1 MGKGFECQSIRE
13 NPPLLKG
20 LSLDVTSSYKDQRNF
35 LGEIPWTTVKILGIK
50 IMRSLSQQHS
60 CNLGAHKLM
69 LGGKILHVWPLKA
82 LARNVYFQEV
92 WFVHCLSLAYEEEI
106 ELNAHKW
113 LSELQSNGTRHGCK
127 WHEVSDSSQGGEWLA
142 GARVSS
148 LGWRGLWTWLCRQ
161 WETTH
166 GQDIKLKS
174 ERDLTLGRGFWQQVE
189 EREWRPG
196 DQLGGFGNNPK

>member
-1 MGKGFECQSIRE
+1 MGKGFECQSVQE

-35 LGEIPWTTVKILGIK
+35 PGEIPWTMVKILGIE

-60 CNLGAHKLM
+60 CNLGAYKLM

-106 ELNAHKW
+106 ELNAHNW
-113 LSELQSNGTRHGCK
+113 LSELQSMGRNMAANGMKWVTQVKEGNGWQEPGCLH
-127 WHEVSDSSQGGEWLA
+127 WDGEDFGLDSVGSEKLLMA
-142 GARVSS
+142 EILSS
-148 LGWRGLWTWLCRQ
+148 KVK
-161 WETTH
+161 E
-166 GQDIKLKS
+166 I
-174 ERDLTLGRGFWQQVE
+174 
-189 EREWRPG
+189 
-196 DQLGGFGNNPK
+196 